1 MDDDALARWL
11 ARREALDA
19 LSRSTRLADRIANWL
34 GSRDPVRLVDLATG
48 TGSNVRYLAERL
60 PGRIQQWL
68 AIDRSAALLRHFTGR
83 MSAWAT
89 ERGHTFAPSGTGCVI
104 LGSSWECRVE
114 TRQLDLA
121 TLREDW
127 EFGPPDLVTA
137 SALLDLVSE
146 SWLRSLAVHCRHWRA
161 AALFAITYN
170 GRSSCSP
177 PDPDDELVLRL
188 FNRHQRTDKGLGGA
202 AAGPDAVSAVVRCF
216 GDAGYLVDQEP
227 SDWHIGADEREIQ
240 RELIEGWAGAA
251 TAIAPDAA
259 STIAAWRD
267 RRIGHVEAGNSEA
280 IVGHDDVAAWL
291 PAEETAG

>member
-1 MDDDALARWL
+1 MDDEALARWL

-19 LSRSTRLADRIANWL
+19 VSRSAPLADRIANHL

-48 TGSNVRYLAERL
+48 TGSNIRYLTERL
-60 PGRIQQWL
+60 PGRTQQWL
-68 AIDRSAALLRHFTGR
+68 AIDRSATLLRQFISR
-83 MSAWAT
+83 MDEWAT
-89 ERGHTFAPSGTGCVI
+89 DRGYAFASAGTGCAI
-104 LGSSWECRVE
+104 RGSDWECRVE
-114 TRQLDLA
+114 TRQMDLG
-121 TLREDW
+121 LLGEDGR
-127 EFGPPDLVTA
+127 FGTPDVVTA

-146 SWLRSLAVHCRHWRA
+146 SWLRSLAACCRQWRA

-216 GDAGYLVDQEP
+216 EDAGYVVEQQP
-227 SDWHIGADEREIQ
+227 SDWRIGADEREIQ

-291 PAEETAG
+291 PP